1 MYSIID
7 NNYEKNI
14 LRCVILCLFLN
25 KMRIMNISQS
35 TIYSIGH
42 GNKSIKDFIEELKSF
57 NIEYLIDVRSKPYSK
72 WNPDFNQET
81 LSSILKNSNIIYVY
95 LGNLL
100 GGLPQDRKCYNEE
113 GKILYDIVKDQ
124 PYFQEGLQRLITANE
139 KKLKIAVMCS
149 ETNPSECH
157 RSKLIGQQLLTHNIS
172 MNHIICIGK
181 SKIQEQVIAELTKGE
196 GTIDLFGNTTDFT
209 SRKPH

>member
-1 MYSIID
+1 
-7 NNYEKNI
+7 
-14 LRCVILCLFLN
+14 
-25 KMRIMNISQS
+25 MNIPQS

-157 RSKLIGQQLLTHNIS
+157 RSKLIGQQLLAHNIS

-181 SKIQEQVIAELTKGE
+181 SKIQVQVIAELTKGE

>member
-1 MYSIID
+1 MCYLMFIFVKI
-7 NNYEKNI
+7 
-14 LRCVILCLFLN
+14 
-25 KMRIMNISQS
+25 RIMSIPQS

-42 GNKSIKDFIEELKSF
+42 GNKSVNDFIEELKNF

-72 WNPDFNQET
+72 WNPAFNQET
-81 LSSILKNSNIIYVY
+81 LSSTLKISNIKYVY

-113 GKILYDIVKDQ
+113 GKISYKILKDQ
-124 PYFQEGLQRLITANE
+124 PYFQEGLQRLIKANE

-157 RSKLIGQQLLTHNIS
+157 RSKLIGQQLLLHNIS
-172 MNHIICIGK
+172 MNHIIGVGK
-181 SKIQEQVIAELTKGE
+181 YKTQEQTIAELTKGE